1 MISIDQIKKLRQET
15 GISISECK
23 KALEKAGGDEEKAKI
38 MLREWGEELAEKK
51 SEREA
56 GEGIIESY
64 VHSNKKVGI
73 LLDLRC
79 ESDFVAR
86 SDNFQ
91 KLAHEICLQIAA
103 MKPLYVAGE
112 NIPENILENEK
123 KIYQEQMKNSG
134 KPENI
139 IDKII
144 EGKIEK
150 YKKEICLMSQLWVK
164 DGTKTIK
171 ELVDEYIAKLGE
183 NIIIK
188 RFTRYEI

>member
-112 NIPENILENEK
+112 NVPSDILENEK
-123 KIYQEQMKNSG
+123 KIYREQMKNSG

-183 NIIIK
+183 NIIVK